1 MSDTSTLNALS
12 LSMGNR
18 FFFYEWD
25 NRPPLADSEIIRS
38 VANNHVIAAN
48 DQVRELISNLRR
60 GHLVPFRGYLVD
72 ATTAGEGSW
81 MTSRRRDDRGNG
93 ACELFYVEFARAFEV
108 PPQEFGVPSTLT
120 SRAETSAP
128 FAKAAA
134 H

>member
-25 NRPPLADSEIIRS
+25 NRPPLPDSEIIRS

-48 DQVRELISNLRR
+48 DQVRELIDNLRR
-60 GHLVPFRGYLVD
+60 GHLVHFRGYLVD
-72 ATTAGEGSW
+72 ATKAGEGSW
-81 MTSRRRDDRGNG
+81 LTSRRRDDRGNG
-93 ACELFYVEFARAFEV
+93 ACELFYVEFARAFEI
-108 PPQEFGVPSTLT
+108 PPEEFTASPALT
-120 SRAETSAP
+120 SHPETTGP

-134 H
+134 R